1 MCFSVLLLAAAET
14 SSLPDPNSYAS
25 MGWIIA
31 AVFGIVGLANQGMA
45 LWDHLFPRAMPPAH
59 ELYATKMEVAKLE
72 AEHEEEMKRIEH
84 RFEQWLEQQSQQHKE
99 SMTEMRA
106 WRTELGKW
114 QQGIENVVGRID
126 TKATIALDGKHPR
139 K

>member
-1 MCFSVLLLAAAET
+1 MCFSVLLLAAADGPP
-14 SSLPDPNSYAS
+14 SDPTSYAA
-25 MGWIIA
+25 MGWIITGI
-31 AVFGIVGLANQGMA
+31 FGIVGLANQGMA
-45 LWDHLFPRAMPPAH
+45 LWDRLFPRATPPAH
-59 ELYATKMEVAKLE
+59 ELYATKTEVAKLG

>member
-1 MCFSVLLLAAAET
+1 
-14 SSLPDPNSYAS
+14 
-25 MGWIIA
+25 MGWIITGI
-31 AVFGIVGLANQGMA
+31 FGIVGLANQGMA
-45 LWDHLFPRAMPPAH
+45 LWDRLFPRATPPAH
-59 ELYATKMEVAKLE
+59 ELYATKTEVAKLG